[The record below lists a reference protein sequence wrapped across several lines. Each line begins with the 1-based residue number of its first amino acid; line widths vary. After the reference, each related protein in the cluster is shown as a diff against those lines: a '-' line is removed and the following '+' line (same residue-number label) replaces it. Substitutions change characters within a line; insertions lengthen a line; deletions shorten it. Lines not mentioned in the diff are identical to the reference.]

1 MSARRIGRIAGT
13 VLVNFP
19 AAAAQAAVRADGS
32 GVDMDALLR
41 LTLALGVVLAAIIG
55 LAWLLRRVVRFNHGA
70 NGQLRILGGL
80 SVGSRERIVLVQVGK
95 AQLLVGVAPGRVQT
109 LHILDE
115 PIEAP
120 GSGATGADGRGVSFA
135 QRLRA
140 VLEEHGKR

>member
-1 MSARRIGRIAGT
+1 MGSWGIGRIAGA

-19 AAAAQAAVRADGS
+19 AAAAQAAARVDGS

-41 LTLALGVVLAAIIG
+41 LTFALGVVLAAIIG

-70 NGQLRILGGL
+70 AGQLRILGGL
-80 SVGSRERIVLVQVGK
+80 AVGSRERIVLVQVGK

-109 LHILDE
+109 LHVLDE
-115 PIEAP
+115 PIEVPAVAAP
-120 GSGATGADGRGVSFA
+120 GADGRSVSFA